1 MEYHPSSPLVQAL
14 KSWLAGISDGD
25 YCEFAS
31 SYPDAAHSF
40 AWEIFTLMCE
50 LFRVWGLLLMKKR

>member
-1 MEYHPSSPLVQAL
+1 MEYHPSSRLVRAL
-14 KSWLAGISDGD
+14 KSWLAVISDEE

-31 SYPDAAHSF
+31 KYPNAAHSF
-40 AWEIFTLMCE
+40 TREIFSLMCE